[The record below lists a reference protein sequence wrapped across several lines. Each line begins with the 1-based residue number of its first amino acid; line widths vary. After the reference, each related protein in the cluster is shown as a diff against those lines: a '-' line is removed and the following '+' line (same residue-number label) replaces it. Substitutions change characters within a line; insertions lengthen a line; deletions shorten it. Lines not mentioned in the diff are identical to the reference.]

1 LIAPINEVTMFR
13 EILNHSVWGNTVQ
26 SYLLALVVFILA
38 VIAFRLVKYEVL
50 KKLRNAV
57 KKTRIE
63 IDDLVIGVVDNV
75 GWPFYVF
82 FGMFLAVSFLQVPS
96 IVNVFFSYAVPL
108 VVVFLVVRSLHQFV
122 DYGLRKVAKEKDFE
136 NESSL
141 VNVIGRILKGGLWA
155 LAFIYALSL
164 WGQDVTSIIAS
175 FGVIG
180 IVLAFGLQ
188 RVLSDVFASF
198 SIFFDKPFNAG
209 DFIIVG
215 DNMGVVKNVGIQSTR
230 IQSLWGQEVVIPNQE
245 LTSTRI
251 NNYRKMKRRR
261 VQFSFGVVYDTSAEQ
276 LEKVLDI
283 TKEIIE
289 GIELVELDRVHFKDY
304 GDFSLN
310 FEVVYYVNISD
321 YNTYMDIQQEINL
334 KLKKQFE
341 KEKIEFAYP
350 TQTVI
355 IDKQKQQE

>member
-1 LIAPINEVTMFR
+1 
-13 EILNHSVWGNTVQ
+13 
-26 SYLLALVVFILA
+26 
-38 VIAFRLVKYEVL
+38 
-50 KKLRNAV
+50 
-57 KKTRIE
+57 
-63 IDDLVIGVVDNV
+63 
-75 GWPFYVF
+75 
-82 FGMFLAVSFLQVPS
+82 
-96 IVNVFFSYAVPL
+96 VPL

-122 DYGLRKVAKEKDFE
+122 DYGLRKAAKEKDFE

-155 LAFIYALSL
+155 LALIYILSL

-188 RVLSDVFASF
+188 HLLGDVFASF
-198 SIFFDKPFNAG
+198 SIFFDKPFNTG

-283 TKEIIE
+283 TKEIFK
-289 GIELVELDRVHFKDY
+289 GIEMVELDRVHFKEY

-310 FEVVYYVNISD
+310 FEVVYFVNIPD
-321 YNTYMDIQQEINL
+321 YNTYMDIQQKINL
-334 KLKKQFE
+334 NLKKRFE
-341 KEKIEFAYP
+341 KEKIQFAYP

-355 IDKQKQQE
+355 INKKGQQE

>member
-1 LIAPINEVTMFR
+1 LVATINEVIMF
-13 EILNHSVWGNTVQ
+13 EEFLNYSVWGNTVQ
-26 SYLLALVVFILA
+26 SYILALVVFVIA
-38 VIAFRLVKYEVL
+38 VIVFRLVRYELL
-50 KKLRNAV
+50 KKLRKAV
-57 KKTRIE
+57 KRTRIE
-63 IDDLVIGVVDNV
+63 VDDLAIRVVDNV

-82 FGMFLAVSFLQVPS
+82 FAMVSAVSFLQVPAIIS
-96 IVNVFFSYAVPL
+96 VFFSYAVPL
-108 VVVFLVVRSLHQFV
+108 VVVFLVVRSLHQVV
-122 DYGLRKVAKEKDFE
+122 DYGLRKVAKKKEIE

-141 VNVIGRILKGGLWA
+141 VNVIGRILKGSLWA
-155 LAFIYALSL
+155 LAFIYVLSL

-215 DNMGVVKNVGIQSTR
+215 DNMGVVKKVGIQSTR

-261 VQFSFGVVYDTSAEQ
+261 VAFSFGVVYDTSAEQ

-283 TKEIIE
+283 TKKIIE
-289 GIELVELDRVHFKDY
+289 GIELVELDRVHFKEY